1 MNIVLIGCGTIG
13 RTIVEELTKEGH
25 TLTIID
31 EDKNIAMQI
40 EQYIKKK
47 EILDQQERD
56 QAEADAKGLEYV
68 EISDEELME
77 HKQWIEEQKEK
88 DMITLLGEE
97 GDM

>member
-1 MNIVLIGCGTIG
+1 
-13 RTIVEELTKEGH
+13 
-25 TLTIID
+25 
-31 EDKNIAMQI
+31 MQI

-56 QAEADAKGLEYV
+56 QAEAEAKGLEYV
-68 EISDEELME
+68 EISDEELIE